1 MISGGGKYWAVAG
14 RGAAKATNASPAAN
28 RTALTIMSAFLV
40 GDLLAGRRG
49 LSTRQPAEEIPPE
62 AAPTHS
68 PIRVA
73 RCASERRGATL
84 DRSETRSAHRPEELP
99 SALLP

>member
-14 RGAAKATNASPAAN
+14 SGMAKATNASPAAN
-28 RTALTIMSAFLV
+28 RTALTIISAFLV
-40 GDLLAGRRG
+40 GDLPVAPRDLP
-49 LSTRQPAEEIPPE
+49 TRKPAEEIPSE

-73 RCASERRGATL
+73 RCASERRGAIL
-84 DRSETRSAHRPEELP
+84 GHSETRSAQPPEDP
-99 SALLP
+99 STSLLP